1 MRLDVIHGPNLNLL
15 GSREPELYGGE
26 GLADLER
33 RLRGRWPDVEWSF
46 FQSNHE
52 GALIDRLQAAAGT
65 VDGVLLNPG
74 GLAHTSVALLDAVRG
89 LTVPVVEVHV
99 THVLGREAYRH
110 TLLSAQGAL
119 ALVSGMGLAGYE
131 AAARFLLERR
141 DAQ

>member
-15 GSREPELYGGE
+15 GTREPELYGHE
-26 GLADLER
+26 GLAELER
-33 RLRGRWPDVEWSF
+33 RLRGLWPDLRWSF

-52 GALIDRLQAAAGT
+52 GALIDRLQEAGGR

-74 GLAHTSVALLDAVRG
+74 GLAHSSVALLDAVRG
-89 LTVPVVEVHV
+89 LSIPVVEVHL

-119 ALVSGMGLAGYE
+119 ALVSGMGLSGYE
-131 AAARFLLERR
+131 AAARFLLSRR
-141 DAQ
+141 GME